1 MVLKHPKVIV
11 LDESTSAL
19 DTRTERAVQAALN
32 DVSKGKTTLVIARTY
47 SPQKDEPPVQFGLSV
62 VNLVYF
68 PTPVWNE
75 TEDRLSTIADADEI
89 LVLKNGVITER
100 GTHSELMKIG
110 EDGDYFTMWT
120 AQAAAAASSDNN
132 TESSQD
138 S

>member
-32 DVSKGKTTLVIARTY
+32 DVSKGKTTLVIAH
-47 SPQKDEPPVQFGLSV
+47 
-62 VNLVYF
+62 
-68 PTPVWNE
+68 
-75 TEDRLSTIADADEI
+75 RLSTIADADEI